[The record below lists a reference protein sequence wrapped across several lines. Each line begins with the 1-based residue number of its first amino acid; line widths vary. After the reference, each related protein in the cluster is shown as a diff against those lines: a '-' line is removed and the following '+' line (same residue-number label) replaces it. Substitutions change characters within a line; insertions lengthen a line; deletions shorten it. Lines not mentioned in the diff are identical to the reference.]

1 VKRVKGFNRARRLL
15 TRENFWESFTTP
27 PGLAAQIK
35 QVFGE
40 ELSVQEVV
48 DRIIGEVRDKGDKAL
63 FDYTEKLDG
72 VRLDSL
78 EVDRREV
85 VAAYDT
91 IDKKLVS
98 ALEFAARRIRD
109 FHVACEHKVGV
120 FPVDKHL
127 RQQILPLQKVGLY
140 VPGGTAA
147 YPSTVLMM
155 AIPAKVAGVEEI
167 IMVSP
172 PGKDG
177 RIPAPTLVAADI
189 AKVNRIFKLG
199 GAQAIAAL
207 AFGTES
213 VPRVDKICGP
223 GNIFVTL
230 AKKMVYGTVDL
241 DGLEGPSEIVIVA
254 DEKANPALCAADL
267 LAQAEHDPL
276 ASVIL
281 ITTSADLADR
291 VDKEIEIQLGKLK
304 RRSTARTAIDAG
316 MLVLVDDMAQAVE
329 LVNLFAPEH
338 LSIMASDASALVPKI
353 RNAGCIFIGEN
364 SPVVLGDY
372 VAGPSHVLPTG
383 GSARFGSPLGVADF
397 LKVTNIIALDKPT
410 MRKLSQAAMVIAKA
424 EGLDAHAR
432 AVALRVIATL
442 SKTKRKQS
450 RRFPSPSTGE
460 GEGDGRK
467 LKWT

>member
-1 VKRVKGFNRARRLL
+1 MKRVKGFNKARQLL
-15 TRENFWESFTTP
+15 PRENFWESFTTP
-27 PGLAAQIK
+27 PRLTAQIK

-40 ELSVQEVV
+40 ELSVPEVV

-63 FDYTEKLDG
+63 VDYTKKLDG

-78 EVDRREV
+78 EVNRREV
-85 VAAYDT
+85 VAAYDIT
-91 IDKKLVS
+91 DKKLVS

-109 FHVACEHKVGV
+109 FHVACGHKVGLI
-120 FPVDKHL
+120 PVDKHL
-127 RQQILPLQKVGLY
+127 SQQIRPLDRVGLY
-140 VPGGTAA
+140 VPGGSAA

-155 AIPAKVAGVEEI
+155 AIPAKVAGVGEI

-177 RIPAPTLVAADI
+177 KIPASTLVAAYI

-213 VPRVDKICGP
+213 IPRVDKICGP

-230 AKKMVYGTVDL
+230 AKKMVYGAVDI
-241 DGLEGPSEIVIVA
+241 DGLEGPSEVVIVA
-254 DEKANPALCAADL
+254 DGKADPALCAADL
-267 LAQAEHDPL
+267 LAQAEHDSL

-281 ITTSADLADR
+281 ITSSSDLADQ
-291 VDKEIEIQLGKLK
+291 VDREIEIQLGKLK
-304 RRSTARTAIDAG
+304 RRSTAKMAIDRG
-316 MLVLVDDMAQAVE
+316 MLVLVDDMAQVVE

-338 LSIMASDASALVPKI
+338 LSIMASNASALVPKI
-353 RNAGCIFIGEN
+353 RNAGCIFVGEN

-397 LKVTNIIALDKPT
+397 LKVSNIVALDKPA
-410 MRKLSQAAMVIAKA
+410 MRELSQAAVVIAKA
-424 EGLDAHAR
+424 EGLDAHAQ

-450 RRFPSPSTGE
+450 RRSPSSLRGGGE
-460 GEGDGRK
+460 GK
-467 LKWT
+467 KSKWT

>member
-1 VKRVKGFNRARRLL
+1 LRAFFPRHCEEQSDEAIPATGRIIVKKVKGFNKARQLL
-15 TRENFWESFTTP
+15 TRENFWEHFTTP

-78 EVDRREV
+78 EVDKREV

-91 IDKKLVS
+91 MDKKLVS

-109 FHVACEHKVGV
+109 FHLACGHKAGLI
-120 FPVDKHL
+120 PIDKHL
-127 RQQILPLQKVGLY
+127 RQQVLPLQKVGLY

-155 AIPAKVAGVEEI
+155 AIPAKVAGVGEI

-172 PGKDG
+172 SGKDG
-177 RIPAPTLVAADI
+177 RIPASTLVAADI

-213 VPRVDKICGP
+213 IPRVDKICGP

-254 DEKANPALCAADL
+254 DEKADPALCAADL

-281 ITTSADLADR
+281 ITTSADLADQ
-291 VDKEIEIQLGKLK
+291 VDREIEIQLGKLK

-338 LSIMASDASALVPKI
+338 LSLMASDASALVPKI

-397 LKVTNIIALDKPT
+397 LKVTNIIALDKPA
-410 MRKLSQAAMVIAKA
+410 MRKLSQAAVVIAKA
-424 EGLDAHAR
+424 EGLDAHAQ
-432 AVALRVIATL
+432 AVE
-442 SKTKRKQS
+442 
-450 RRFPSPSTGE
+450 RR
-460 GEGDGRK
+460 
-467 LKWT
+467 LK

>member
-1 VKRVKGFNRARRLL
+1 MRRVKGFNKARQLL
-15 TRENFWESFTTP
+15 ARENFWEPFTTSQ
-27 PGLAAQIK
+27 GLAPQTK
-35 QVFGE
+35 RVF
-40 ELSVQEVV
+40 LSVQKAV
-48 DRIIGEVRDKGDKAL
+48 DRIIGDVRDEGDKAL

-72 VRLDSL
+72 ARLDSL
-78 EVDRREV
+78 EVDRREG
-85 VAAYDT
+85 VAAYS
-91 IDKKLVS
+91 IINKEVMS
-98 ALEFAARRIRD
+98 ALEFAAGRIRD
-109 FHVACEHKVGV
+109 FHAACEHKTGMI
-120 FPVDKHL
+120 PIDRHL
-127 RQQILPLQKVGLY
+127 GQQILPLQRIGLY
-140 VPGGTAA
+140 VPGGSAA

-155 AIPAKVAGVEEI
+155 AIPARVAGVEDI

-189 AKVNRIFKLG
+189 AKVNRIFKVG

-213 VPRVDKICGP
+213 IPRVDKICGP

-230 AKKMVYGTVDL
+230 AKKMVYGMVDI

-254 DEKANPALCAADL
+254 DDSAKPALCAADL

-276 ASVIL
+276 ASVVL
-281 ITTSADLADR
+281 ITTSADLARRLDQ
-291 VDKEIEIQLGKLK
+291 EIEMQMRKLR
-304 RRSTARTAIDAG
+304 RRSSIKKAIDAG

-329 LVNLFAPEH
+329 LANLFAPEH
-338 LSIMASDASALVPKI
+338 LSIMASNASTLARKV

-364 SPVVLGDY
+364 SAVVLGDY

-397 LKVTNIIALDKPT
+397 LKVTNVIALDRPA
-410 MRKLSQAAMVIAKA
+410 MRKLSQPAVEIAKA

-432 AVALRVIATL
+432 AIE
-442 SKTKRKQS
+442 KRTRAK
-450 RRFPSPSTGE
+450 
-460 GEGDGRK
+460 
-467 LKWT
+467 

>member
-1 VKRVKGFNRARRLL
+1 MKRVKGFNKARRLL
-15 TRENFWESFTTP
+15 TRENFWESFTTTP
-27 PGLAAQIK
+27 RLRAQIK

-40 ELSVQEVV
+40 ALSVQEVV
-48 DRIIGEVRDKGDKAL
+48 DRIIGEVRYKGDNAL

-85 VAAYDT
+85 VAAYD
-91 IDKKLVS
+91 IINKKVIS
-98 ALEFAARRIRD
+98 ALEFAARRIWD
-109 FHVACEHKVGV
+109 FHLACEYKTGLI
-120 FPVDKHL
+120 PIDRHL
-127 RQQILPLQKVGLY
+127 GQQILPLQKVGLY
-140 VPGGTAA
+140 VPGGSAA

-213 VPRVDKICGP
+213 IPRVDKICGP

-230 AKKMVYGTVDL
+230 AKKMVYGTVDI
-241 DGLEGPSEIVIVA
+241 DGLKGPSEIIIVA
-254 DEKANPALCAADL
+254 DEKTNPALCAADL

-281 ITTSADLADR
+281 ITTSADLADQ

-304 RRSTARTAIDAG
+304 RRSIIRKAIDAG

-338 LSIMASDASALVPKI
+338 LSLMTSDASALVPKI
-353 RNAGCIFIGEN
+353 RNAGCIFVGEN

-397 LKVTNIIALDKPT
+397 LKVSNIIALDKPA
-410 MRKLSQAAMVIAKA
+410 MRELSQAAVVIAKA
-424 EGLDAHAR
+424 EGLDAHAQ

-450 RRFPSPSTGE
+450 RRSPSMRESE
-460 GEGDGRK
+460 GKK
-467 LKWT
+467 LK

>member
-1 VKRVKGFNRARRLL
+1 MKRVKGFDKARQLL
-15 TRENFWESFTTP
+15 TRKNFWEQFTTP
-27 PGLAAQIK
+27 PGLGAQIK

-48 DRIIGEVRDKGDKAL
+48 DRIIVEVRDKGDKAL
-63 FDYTEKLDG
+63 LDYTKKVDG
-72 VRLDSL
+72 VRLDSM
-78 EVDRREV
+78 EVDRREI

-91 IDKKLVS
+91 IDKKLAS
-98 ALEFAARRIRD
+98 ALEFAAKRIRD
-109 FHVACEHKVGV
+109 FHIACGHKAGLI
-120 FPVDKHL
+120 PIDKHL
-127 RQQILPLQKVGLY
+127 KQQALPLQRVGLY

-155 AIPAKVAGVEEI
+155 AIPAAVAGVEEI

-172 PGKDG
+172 PAKDG
-177 RIPAPTLVAADI
+177 KIPAPTLVAADI

-213 VPRVDKICGP
+213 IPKVDKICGP

-230 AKKMVYGTVDL
+230 AKKMVYGAVDL
-241 DGLEGPSEIVIVA
+241 DGLEGPSEVVIVA
-254 DEKANPALCAADL
+254 DEKADPTLCAADL

-281 ITTSADLADR
+281 ITTSVDLADR
-291 VDKEIEIQLGKLK
+291 VDKEIAIQMGKLK
-304 RRSTARTAIDAG
+304 RRSTAGTAIDTG

-353 RNAGCIFIGEN
+353 RNAGCIFIGEH

-397 LKVTNIIALDKPT
+397 LKVTNIIALDKPA
-410 MRKLSQAAMVIAKA
+410 MRELSQAAMVIAEA
-424 EGLDAHAR
+424 EGLDAHAQ
-432 AVALRVIATL
+432 AVE
-442 SKTKRKQS
+442 
-450 RRFPSPSTGE
+450 RR
-460 GEGDGRK
+460 
-467 LKWT
+467 LK

>member
-1 VKRVKGFNRARRLL
+1 MRRVKGFNKARQLL
-15 TRENFWESFTTP
+15 VRENFWEPFTTSQ
-27 PGLAAQIK
+27 GLAPQTK
-35 QVFGE
+35 QVV
-40 ELSVQEVV
+40 LSVQKAVE
-48 DRIIGEVRDKGDKAL
+48 RIVGDVRDKGDKAL

-78 EVDRREV
+78 EVDRREI

-91 IDKKLVS
+91 IDKEVGA
-98 ALEFAARRIRD
+98 ALEFAARRIQD
-109 FHVACEHKVGV
+109 FHVACEHKTGLVT
-120 FPVDKHL
+120 VDRYL
-127 RQQILPLQKVGLY
+127 GQQILPLQRVGLY
-140 VPGGTAA
+140 VPGGSAA

-155 AIPAKVAGVEEI
+155 AIPARVAGVEEI
-167 IMVSP
+167 VMVSP

-177 RIPAPTLVAADI
+177 RIPPPTLVAADI

-213 VPRVDKICGP
+213 IPRVNKICGP

-230 AKKMVYGTVDL
+230 AKKMVYGIADI

-254 DEKANPALCAADL
+254 DEKANPAFCAADL

-281 ITTSADLADR
+281 ITTSTALAER
-291 VDKEIEIQLGKLK
+291 VDKEIEMQLGKLK
-304 RRSTARTAIDAG
+304 RHATIEKAIDAG
-316 MLVLVDDMAQAVE
+316 MLVIVEDMAQAVE

-338 LSIMASDASALVPKI
+338 VSIMTSNAAALAREI
-353 RNAGCIFIGEN
+353 RNAGCIFVGEN

-383 GSARFGSPLGVADF
+383 GSARFASPLGVADF
-397 LKVTNIIALDKPT
+397 LKVTNVIALNKPA
-410 MRKLSQAAMVIAKA
+410 MRKLSGPAVEIARA
-424 EGLDAHAR
+424 EGLDAHAE
-432 AVALRVIATL
+432 AI
-442 SKTKRKQS
+442 KR
-450 RRFPSPSTGE
+450 R
-460 GEGDGRK
+460 
-467 LKWT
+467 LKAK

>member
-1 VKRVKGFNRARRLL
+1 MKRVKGFDKARRLL
-15 TRENFWESFTTP
+15 TRENFWENFTTP
-27 PGLAAQIK
+27 PGLRAQIK

-48 DRIIGEVRDKGDKAL
+48 DRIIGEVQTKGDKAL
-63 FDYTEKLDG
+63 LEYNEKLDG

-78 EVDRREV
+78 ELDRREI

-98 ALEFAARRIRD
+98 ALELAAGRIRD
-109 FHVACEHKVGV
+109 FHLACGHKTGLI
-120 FPVDKHL
+120 PIDKHL
-127 RQQILPLQKVGLY
+127 KRQVLPLQMVGLY
-140 VPGGTAA
+140 VPGGTAT

-155 AIPAKVAGVEEI
+155 VIPAKVAGVAEI

-172 PGKDG
+172 PAKDG

-189 AKVNRIFKLG
+189 AGVNHIFKIG

-213 VPRVDKICGP
+213 IPRADKICGP

-230 AKKMVYGTVDL
+230 AKKMVYGTVDI
-241 DGLEGPSEIVIVA
+241 DGLKGPSEVIIIA
-254 DEKANPALCAADL
+254 DEKADPALCAADL
-267 LAQAEHDPL
+267 LAQAEHDSL

-281 ITTSADLADR
+281 ITASADLAER
-291 VDKEIEIQLGKLK
+291 VDKEIEIQMGKLK
-304 RRSTARTAIDAG
+304 RRSTAGTAIDAG
-316 MLVLVDDMAQAVE
+316 MLVLVDGMSQAVE

-338 LSIMASDASALVPKI
+338 LSIMASDASALIPKI

-383 GSARFGSPLGVADF
+383 GSARFSSPLGVADF
-397 LKVTNIIALDKPT
+397 LKVTNIIALDEDS
-410 MRKLSQAAMVIAKA
+410 MRELGQAAVVIAEA
-424 EGLDAHAR
+424 EGLDAHAQAIKIR
-432 AVALRVIATL
+432 NY
-442 SKTKRKQS
+442 KR
-450 RRFPSPSTGE
+450 T
-460 GEGDGRK
+460 
-467 LKWT
+467 

>member
-1 VKRVKGFNRARRLL
+1 MKRVKGFNKAKRLL
-15 TRENFWESFTTP
+15 AREDFWESLTAP
-27 PGLAAQIK
+27 PRIRAQIR

-48 DRIIGEVRDKGDKAL
+48 DRIIGEVRRKGDKAL
-63 FDYTEKLDG
+63 RNYTEKLDG

-78 EVDRREV
+78 EVDEQEI
-85 VAAYDT
+85 VAAYD
-91 IDKKLVS
+91 IVSKKIVS

-109 FHVACEHKVGV
+109 FHVACEHKTGLI
-120 FPVDKHL
+120 PLDRCL
-127 RQQILPLQKVGLY
+127 GQQILPLRRVGLY
-140 VPGGTAA
+140 VPGGSAA

-155 AIPAKVAGVEEI
+155 AIPARVAGVEEI

-177 RIPAPTLVAADI
+177 RIAASTLVAADI
-189 AKVNRIFKLG
+189 AKVGRIFKLG

-207 AFGTES
+207 AYGTES
-213 VPRVDKICGP
+213 IPRVDKICGP

-230 AKKMVYGTVDL
+230 AKKMVYGAVDI

-254 DEKANPALCAADL
+254 DEKAKPALCAADL

-276 ASVIL
+276 ASVVL
-281 ITTSADLADR
+281 ITTSVDLADQI
-291 VDKEIEIQLGKLK
+291 DKQIETQLRKLK
-304 RRSTARTAIDAG
+304 RRSTIRKAIDAG
-316 MLVLVDDMAQAVE
+316 MLVLVDDMSQAVE

-338 LSIMASDASALVPKI
+338 LSIMTSNASALVREI
-353 RNAGCIFIGEN
+353 RNAGCIFVGEN

-397 LKVTNIIALDKPT
+397 LKVTNVVALDKPG
-410 MRKLSQAAMVIAKA
+410 MRRLSRAAVVIAKA
-424 EGLDAHAR
+424 EGLDAHAQAVERRTR
-432 AVALRVIATL
+432 A
-442 SKTKRKQS
+442 K
-450 RRFPSPSTGE
+450 
-460 GEGDGRK
+460 
-467 LKWT
+467 

>member
-1 VKRVKGFNRARRLL
+1 LALRAEGEAIPATGRIIVKRVKGFDKARQLL

-27 PGLAAQIK
+27 PRLTTQIK

-48 DRIIGEVRDKGDKAL
+48 DRIIGEVRGRGDKAL
-63 FDYTEKLDG
+63 LDYTEKLDG
-72 VRLDSL
+72 VRLESL
-78 EVDRREV
+78 EVGRHEV

-98 ALEFAARRIRD
+98 ALEFAAKRIRD
-109 FHVACEHKVGV
+109 FHLACGHKTGLI
-120 FPVDKHL
+120 PIDKQL
-127 RQQILPLQKVGLY
+127 GQQVLPLQRIGLY

-155 AIPAKVAGVEEI
+155 AIPARVAGVEEI

-172 PGKDG
+172 PAKDG
-177 RIPAPTLVAADI
+177 RIPASTLVAADI
-189 AKVNRIFKLG
+189 AKVNRIFKIG

-207 AFGTES
+207 AFGTQS
-213 VPRVDKICGP
+213 IPRVDKICGP
-223 GNIFVTL
+223 GNIFVTM
-230 AKKMVYGTVDL
+230 AKKMVYGTVAL
-241 DGLEGPSEIVIVA
+241 DGLEGPSEIIIVA
-254 DEKANPALCAADL
+254 DEKADPALCAADI

-281 ITTSADLADR
+281 ITTSAELTDR
-291 VDKEIEIQLGKLK
+291 VDREIEIGLAKLK
-304 RRSTARTAIDAG
+304 RRSTAGTAIDAG

-338 LSIMASDASALVPKI
+338 LSIMASDALALVPKI
-353 RNAGCIFIGEN
+353 RNAGCIFIGES

-383 GSARFGSPLGVADF
+383 GSARFGSPLSVTDF
-397 LKVTNIIALDKPT
+397 LKVSNIIALDEPA
-410 MRKLSQAAMVIAKA
+410 MRELGQAAVEIAKA
-424 EGLDAHAR
+424 EGLDAHAQ
-432 AVALRVIATL
+432 AVE
-442 SKTKRKQS
+442 
-450 RRFPSPSTGE
+450 RR
-460 GEGDGRK
+460 
-467 LKWT
+467 LK

>member
-1 VKRVKGFNRARRLL
+1 MKRVKGFDKARQLL
-15 TRENFWESFTTP
+15 TRENFWELFTTSQ
-27 PGLAAQIK
+27 GLAPQIK
-35 QVFGE
+35 QV
-40 ELSVQEVV
+40 LLPVQEVV
-48 DRIIGEVRDKGDKAL
+48 DRIIGEVRNRGDKAL
-63 FDYTEKLDG
+63 FDYTEELDG

-78 EVDRREV
+78 EVDRQEV
-85 VAAYDT
+85 VAAYD
-91 IDKKLVS
+91 IVNKKVVS
-98 ALEFAARRIRD
+98 ALEFAAGRIRD
-109 FHVACEHKVGV
+109 FHVACGHKAGV
-120 FPVDKHL
+120 FPIDKHL
-127 RQQILPLQKVGLY
+127 SQQVQPLQRVGLY

-172 PGKDG
+172 PAKDG

-213 VPRVDKICGP
+213 VPKVDKICGP

-230 AKKMVYGTVDL
+230 AKKRVYGMVDI
-241 DGLEGPSEIVIVA
+241 DGLKGPSEIVIVA
-254 DEKANPALCAADL
+254 DKKARPALCAADL

-281 ITTSADLADR
+281 ITTSADLADQ
-291 VDKEIEIQLGKLK
+291 VDKEIERQLGKLK
-304 RRSTARTAIDAG
+304 RRSTIKKAIDAG

-338 LSIMASDASALVPKI
+338 LSIMASDASTLIPKI
-353 RNAGCIFIGEN
+353 HNAGCIFVGKD

-383 GSARFGSPLGVADF
+383 GSARFGSPLGVVDF
-397 LKVTNIIALDKPT
+397 LKVSNIIALDEPA
-410 MRKLSQAAMVIAKA
+410 MRELSQAAVVIAEA

-432 AVALRVIATL
+432 AIE
-442 SKTKRKQS
+442 
-450 RRFPSPSTGE
+450 RR
-460 GEGDGRK
+460 
-467 LKWT
+467 LK

>member
-1 VKRVKGFNRARRLL
+1 MKRVKGFDKARQLL
-15 TRENFWESFTTP
+15 TRENFWESLTMP
-27 PGLAAQIK
+27 PGLGAQIK
-35 QVFGE
+35 QVFGK

-48 DRIIGEVRDKGDKAL
+48 DHIIGEVRSKGDKAL

-78 EVDRREV
+78 EVGRQEV

-91 IDKKLVS
+91 IGKELIS
-98 ALEFAARRIRD
+98 ALEFAAKRIRD
-109 FHVACEHKVGV
+109 FHLACGHKAGLI
-120 FPVDKHL
+120 PIDKHL
-127 RQQILPLQKVGLY
+127 SQQVRPLDRVGLY

-155 AIPAKVAGVEEI
+155 AIPAKVSAVGEI

-172 PGKDG
+172 PAKDG

-213 VPRVDKICGP
+213 IPRVDKICGP

-230 AKKMVYGTVDL
+230 AKKMVYGTVDI
-241 DGLEGPSEIVIVA
+241 DGLEGPSEVIIVA
-254 DEKANPALCAADL
+254 DEKADPSLCAADL

-281 ITTSADLADR
+281 ITTSADLAER

-304 RRSTARTAIDAG
+304 RRSTAGTAIDAG
-316 MLVLVDDMAQAVE
+316 MLVLVDDMAQAVD

-338 LSIMASDASALVPKI
+338 LSIVASDASALVPKI
-353 RNAGCIFIGEN
+353 HNAGCIFIGDN

-397 LKVTNIIALDKPT
+397 LKFTNVIALDKPA
-410 MRKLSQAAMVIAKA
+410 MRELSQAAMVIAKA
-424 EGLDAHAR
+424 EGLDAHAQ
-432 AVALRVIATL
+432 AVEIRNY
-442 SKTKRKQS
+442 KR
-450 RRFPSPSTGE
+450 T
-460 GEGDGRK
+460 
-467 LKWT
+467 

>member
-1 VKRVKGFNRARRLL
+1 LVLVDMKRIKGFNRARKLL
-15 TRENFWESFTTP
+15 ARESFWESFVTP
-27 PGLAAQIK
+27 PRLRARIK

-40 ELSVQEVV
+40 ELSVPEVV
-48 DRIIGEVRDKGDKAL
+48 DRIIGEIRNRGDKAL
-63 FDYTEKLDG
+63 FDYTKKLDG
-72 VRLDSL
+72 VRLDFL

-85 VAAYDT
+85 AAAHNI
-91 IDKKLVS
+91 IDLEL
-98 ALEFAARRIRD
+98 ALALDFAAKRIRD
-109 FHVACEHKVGV
+109 FHIACGHKAGLI
-120 FPVDKHL
+120 PIDKHL
-127 RQQILPLQKVGLY
+127 GQQIRPLQRVGLY
-140 VPGGTAA
+140 VPGGSAA

-172 PGKDG
+172 PAKDG

-207 AFGTES
+207 AFGTEL

-230 AKKMVYGTVDL
+230 AKKMVYGTVDI
-241 DGLEGPSEIVIVA
+241 DGLEGPSEVVIVA
-254 DEKANPALCAADL
+254 DEKTDPSLCAADL

-281 ITTSADLADR
+281 ITTSSGLADQ
-291 VDKEIEIQLGKLK
+291 VDKQIEIQLRKLK
-304 RRSTARTAIDAG
+304 RRSTARTVIDRG
-316 MLVLVDDMAQAVE
+316 MLVLVDDMTQAVE

-338 LSIMASDASALVPKI
+338 LSIMTSDASALVPKI
-353 RNAGCIFIGEN
+353 RNAGCIFVGEN

-397 LKVTNIIALDKPT
+397 LKVSNIVALDKPA
-410 MRKLSQAAMVIAKA
+410 MWELSQAAVVIARA
-424 EGLDAHAR
+424 EGLDAHAQ
-432 AVALRVIATL
+432 AIE
-442 SKTKRKQS
+442 
-450 RRFPSPSTGE
+450 RR
-460 GEGDGRK
+460 
-467 LKWT
+467 LKAK